1 MSKAFD
7 KVPHLSLLHSLSTVG
22 VTGTLLKWFE
32 SYLTDRSQR
41 VVLSGHSSS
50 PAPVK
55 SGVPQGSILGP
66 LLFIVYVNSLVS
78 LKLSPRTSIVSYA
91 DDILLYR
98 SLSTTSDNTTLQ
110 HNVDLISS
118 WIESSGLA
126 IYPT

>member
-78 LKLSPRTSIVSYA
+78 LKLSPGTSIISYA
-91 DDILLYR
+91 DDILYR

-110 HNVDLISS
+110 HDVEACFIVD
-118 WIESSGLA
+118 
-126 IYPT
+126 